1 MIYDCF
7 TFFNELDILDI
18 RLHEMSPVVDKF
30 VLVEATKTHQGKPK
44 PLYYA
49 QNRDRFAAFRHKII
63 HVVVEFPEELSW
75 MVSRKCPT
83 VVWAREN
90 FQRNQITRG
99 LTAARRRDLVIVS
112 DVDEIIA
119 ADRLR
124 DAVAT
129 RRRGDLTVFTMPLY
143 GFFINRRVRG
153 AIWTFGPRMIEFGR
167 LTTPQKLRNC
177 KFRFDRKARGGALS
191 RLYMR
196 ARNVPRHIRTR
207 VVNRVNCGIGGRV
220 VEAPDAGWHL
230 SSIGNWDTV
239 RVKARAV
246 AHDDWQKTHMFN
258 NEQAYIAEVLQT
270 TEEVHDFGELPSF
283 VQANLAK
290 FTMLHDRQA
299 AAE

>member
-7 TFFNELDILDI
+7 TFFNELDILDA
-18 RLHEMSPVVDKF
+18 RLHEMSPVVDRF

-49 QNRDRFAAFRHKII
+49 QNRDRFAAFHHKML
-63 HVVVEFPEELSW
+63 HVVVEFPEDMSR
-75 MVSRKCPT
+75 MVSRRCPT

-90 FQRNQITRG
+90 YQRDQIKRG
-99 LTAARRRDLVIVS
+99 LTAARANDLIIVS

-124 DAVAT
+124 NAIAS

-143 GFFINRRVRG
+143 GFFINRRVRDTTW
-153 AIWTFGPRMIEFGR
+153 IFGPRMIELRR
-167 LTTPQKLRNC
+167 LTSPQKLRNC

-191 RLYMR
+191 RLYMWV
-196 ARNVPRHIRTR
+196 RNIPRRIRTR
-207 VVNRVNCGIGGRV
+207 VVNGINCGIGNRIFEV
-220 VEAPDAGWHL
+220 PDAGWHL
-230 SSIGNWDTV
+230 SSIGNWDSV

-246 AHDDWQKTHMFN
+246 AHDDWQKGHMFN
-258 NEQAYIAEVLQT
+258 SEQAYLAEVLRT
-270 TEEVHDFGELPSF
+270 TEEVHDLRELPYF
-283 VQANLAK
+283 VRANLAR
-290 FTMLHDRQA
+290 FTMLHDRQV